1 MIEVRDEDVVG
12 ATLVVVVIV
21 KDLVVDFSVL
31 ELETVILFDVV
42 DKVLVVVAVV
52 GNVVDDVIMLLV
64 DNIVDVVKMLLV
76 DNIVDDVK
84 MLLVDNIVDVVKMLL
99 GVVVVFWVDVLK
111 VARFKHQNYLLLLF
125 LMKT

>member
-111 VARFKHQNYLLLLF
+111 VARFKHQNYLLF